1 MYVQFAVDAAV
12 ITITRLHARSSSVKL
27 SHSSEMTVGAI
38 SRTLAFVVL
47 FCSTCSAQPA
57 ANAGGAELS
66 VAGLYQ
72 TIRKVAFPASPDLR
86 AGSTRA
92 DGRFILLM
100 PGKILNF
107 NDYYPGLKYQ
117 KDTLVW

>member
-1 MYVQFAVDAAV
+1 
-12 ITITRLHARSSSVKL
+12 
-27 SHSSEMTVGAI
+27 MTVGAV
-38 SRTLAFVVL
+38 SCTLAFVALL
-47 FCSTCSAQPA
+47 FCSTCNSAAAQQPA

-86 AGSTRA
+86 AAGSTRA

-107 NDYYPGLKYQ
+107 NDYHPGLKYQ

>member
-1 MYVQFAVDAAV
+1 MSSCR
-12 ITITRLHARSSSVKL
+12 RLIP
-27 SHSSEMTVGAI
+27 SEMAIGAI
-38 SRTLAFVVL
+38 SRALAFVALL
-47 FCSTCSAQPA
+47 FCSACSSVAAQQPA
-57 ANAGGAELS
+57 ANAGGAERS

-107 NDYYPGLKYQ
+107 NDYHPGLKYQ

>member
-1 MYVQFAVDAAV
+1 
-12 ITITRLHARSSSVKL
+12 
-27 SHSSEMTVGAI
+27 MTVGAI
-38 SRTLAFVVL
+38 SRTLAFVALL
-47 FCSTCSAQPA
+47 FCSTYSSA
-57 ANAGGAELS
+57 ANADDTQLS
-66 VAGLYQ
+66 VADLYQ

-107 NDYYPGLKYQ
+107 NDYHPGLKYQ
-117 KDTLVW
+117 KDTLP